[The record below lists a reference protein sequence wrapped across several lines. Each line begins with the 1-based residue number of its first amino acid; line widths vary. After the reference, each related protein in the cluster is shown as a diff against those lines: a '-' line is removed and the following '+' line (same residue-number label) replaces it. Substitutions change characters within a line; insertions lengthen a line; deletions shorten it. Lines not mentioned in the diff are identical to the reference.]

1 MSMLK
6 NSGQIVT
13 GSIVYLEMFQKK
25 NTCLYIRSI
34 QQNASSYEMLVVISL
49 GRE

>member
-25 NTCLYIRSI
+25 KYLFIYKVNMTKC
-34 QQNASSYEMLVVISL
+34 
-49 GRE
+49 